1 MVIATAGVSR
11 RRELVLAYAE
21 QWGIWVALL
30 ALIAISSA
38 ASPYFLTPNN
48 LANILNQASVAGI
61 AAIGVTFVMV
71 TGGVDLSVGS
81 VISLSAAVG
90 ATVLAGRDGNIAP
103 AIALALIAGL
113 AVGLVNGVL
122 VSKRNIPSFVLTLGM
137 LTVVSGITLLYTGG
151 TAQGAVSKGF
161 AGFFNNR
168 WLGIAPVAWI
178 FLAAFLSALAIER
191 LTIFGRR
198 LFVIGANTRAADL
211 SGMRV
216 NRALIG
222 AYALSGLF
230 GGLAGL
236 VLLGRVGVSSAYAGQ
251 GYEFDAL
258 AAAVLGGTTFEGGRG
273 GIAGTFAGV
282 LILIISFNL
291 VSILGLNFNAQM
303 IVKGGMIVG
312 AAGIYRA
319 LQRQD

>member
-1 MVIATAGVSR
+1 VVTAAVAVSR
-11 RRELVLAYAE
+11 RRELVLSYAE

-30 ALIAISSA
+30 ALIAVSA
-38 ASPYFLTPNN
+38 LASPFFLTPNN

-61 AAIGVTFVMV
+61 AALGVTFVMV

-81 VISLSAAVG
+81 VISLSAAVS
-90 ATVLAGRDGNIAP
+90 ATVLAGRDENVLP
-103 AIALALIAGL
+103 AIVLALVAGL
-113 AVGLVNGVL
+113 VVGLINGVL
-122 VSKRNIPSFVLTLGM
+122 VAKRNINSFVLTLGM
-137 LTVVSGITLLYTGG
+137 LIAVSGATLLYTGG
-151 TAQGAVSKGF
+151 TAQGAISTGF
-161 AGFFNNR
+161 AGFFNSR

-178 FLAAFLSALAIER
+178 FLATFVVAMTIER

-198 LFVIGANTRAADL
+198 LFIVGANTRAADL

-216 NRALIG
+216 DRVLIG

-230 GGLAGL
+230 AGLAGL

-273 GIAGTFAGV
+273 GVAGTFAGV

-291 VSILGLNFNAQM
+291 VSILGLDFNAQM
-303 IVKGGMIVG
+303 IVKGGIIVG
-312 AAGIYRA
+312 AAGIYRT

>member
-1 MVIATAGVSR
+1 VVAASFAER

-21 QWGIWVALL
+21 QWGIWAALL
-30 ALIAISSA
+30 VLIGISA
-38 ASPYFLTPNN
+38 MASPYFLTPNN
-48 LANILNQASVAGI
+48 LANVLNQASVAGI
-61 AAIGVTFVMV
+61 AALGVTFVMV

-90 ATVLAGRDGNIAP
+90 ATVLAGRDENIAP
-103 AIALALIAGL
+103 AIVLALIAGL
-113 AVGLVNGVL
+113 VVGLTNGL
-122 VSKRNIPSFVLTLGM
+122 FVSKRNINSFVLTLGM
-137 LTVVSGITLLYTGG
+137 LTVVSGATLLYTGG
-151 TAQGAVSKGF
+151 TAQGAVSPAF
-161 AGFFNNR
+161 VSFFNAR
-168 WLGIAPVAWI
+168 WMGIAPIAWI
-178 FLAAFLSALAIER
+178 FLAVFVISLAIER
-191 LTIFGRR
+191 LTVFGRR

-211 SGMRV
+211 GGMRV
-216 NRALIG
+216 DRTLIT

-230 GGLAGL
+230 AAAAGL

-273 GIAGTFAGV
+273 GVAGTFAGV

-291 VSILGLNFNAQM
+291 VSILGLDFNAQM
-303 IVKGGMIVG
+303 IVKGAIIVG